1 MGRTTRKDDGREEFQ
16 VVASIKQ
23 HERECCSVSASDCES
38 PEWFG
43 CQVDSESI
51 APSRIVGCAVHV
63 LSQSEK
69 RSEYHNVRVRL
80 RTRRSRA
87 ELMLKSETVNPE
99 HVRGEVGKLNSSE
112 ATETSLDSTNGD
124 GERLP
129 QRRTARKQWQPNT
142 FTNFTGAPRNPRELT
157 GEPMAEDR
165 KNYISKSPIQRYGE
179 TSGCS
184 ECLGASSRHTTTCR
198 ETFERLTNPNA
209 TDVTPVVLS
218 AVGDPSLASDG
229 ASTEQ

>member
-1 MGRTTRKDDGREEFQ
+1 MKGIET
-16 VVASIKQ
+16 
-23 HERECCSVSASDCES
+23 SVTASDCEL

-69 RSEYHNVRVRL
+69 RRDDHNVRVRL

-99 HVRGEVGKLNSSE
+99 HVRGEMGKLDPGK
-112 ATETSLDSTNGD
+112 ATETSLDRTNGD

-129 QRRTARKQWQPNT
+129 QGRTARKRWQPNAL
-142 FTNFTGAPRNPRELT
+142 TNFTSVPRKSKRIGER
-157 GEPMAEDR
+157 EPMKE
-165 KNYISKSPIQRYGE
+165 KKKKYISKSLIQRYGE
-179 TSGCS
+179 TPGSS
-184 ECLGASSRHTTTCR
+184 ESLGASPRHTSGRRESLDRVVQFEAVQHIHQTAGTKRGAGDHPMSSSAKRAHAIHLQYLRSCR
-198 ETFERLTNPNA
+198 SC
-209 TDVTPVVLS
+209 VLRWR
-218 AVGDPSLASDG
+218 
-229 ASTEQ
+229 